1 MKMYDITVKTYLSAG
16 VHGACGGYATYRLEV
31 KAEDKMEAQWI
42 ALQVADP
49 ECDRG
54 SCVAAIS
61 ELEGI

>member
-31 KAEDKMEAQWI
+31 EAEGDTEAKWI

-49 ECDRG
+49 ESDRG
-54 SCVAAIS
+54 SCVVDIS
-61 ELEGI
+61 ELEEI